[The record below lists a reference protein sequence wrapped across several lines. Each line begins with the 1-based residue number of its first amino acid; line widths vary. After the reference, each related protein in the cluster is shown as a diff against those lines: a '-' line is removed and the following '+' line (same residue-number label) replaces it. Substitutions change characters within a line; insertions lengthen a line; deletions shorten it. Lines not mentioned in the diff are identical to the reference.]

1 MNTVALLVIGMVL
14 GVIIDRLVVGPPKTG
29 NATLMV
35 GGRDTVVV
43 SAGKY
48 DTVVVSLKKDTVV
61 VSAVDF
67 GHCLKVPRPDDCP
80 PLVSYKVAVP

>member
-1 MNTVALLVIGMVL
+1 MKTVALLVIGMVL
-14 GVIIDRLVVGPPKTG
+14 GVLIDRFVLRPPRIG

-35 GGRDTVVV
+35 SGRDTVVV
-43 SAGKY
+43 NAGKY

-67 GHCLKVPRPDDCP
+67 GHCLKVPRPEDCP
-80 PLVSYKVAVP
+80 PLVSYKVAAP